1 MGRRSRAPVQTLDVA
16 FSGFVNL
23 DKLPPLV
30 GETSQLW
37 AQALFL
43 YLYLCIYEIHVVQ
56 SDVCLSVSWV
66 SHEELDNTGR
76 MFHGISISGDDG
88 RNRHGTARDT
98 NQEQSSWRS
107 WCGGATWWNL
117 GVACFQGLCVGSLF
131 LSRALLGHRTC
142 LALMTG
148 CYRGGAG
155 LAFHTLASCHPLNF
169 TVTCTTVTASIV
181 RLFPELGRKH
191 HLALQFPDC
200 DSSSVI

>member
-56 SDVCLSVSWV
+56 SDVCLSMSWV

-76 MFHGISISGDDG
+76 MFHGISISRDDG
-88 RNRHGTARDT
+88 RNRHGTARDKSRT
-98 NQEQSSWRS
+98 VFLEELVWRGNLVES
-107 WCGGATWWNL
+107 GCGL
-117 GVACFQGLCVGSLF
+117 
-131 LSRALLGHRTC
+131 LSGFVCRK
-142 LALMTG
+142 
-148 CYRGGAG
+148 
-155 LAFHTLASCHPLNF
+155 FVSQQ
-169 TVTCTTVTASIV
+169 SIV
-181 RLFPELGRKH
+181 RT
-191 HLALQFPDC
+191 
-200 DSSSVI
+200 